1 MRRAIIGGTGVYGV
15 EGQNRQETV
24 VTEYGAVTVDI
35 QCYKGQE
42 IVFLARHGKAHSV
55 PPHLINYR
63 ANMMALKQLDVTHVY
78 ATCAVGSCNK
88 EFTPGDIVVMRD
100 FMDFTK
106 SRAHTFY
113 EGADGVKH
121 TDMSE
126 PYCHNLVERFY
137 KESIRHNLKIRG
149 NAVYV
154 CTEGPRFETA
164 AEIDFYHRNK
174 GDVVGM
180 TNVPEVVLAKEL
192 GMCYSAIG
200 IVTNWCTGFAND
212 EEIGYEEIMG
222 ALVENKKSIT
232 GCALDILSDP
242 TLNQDLCRCNRAV
255 MCL

>member
-1 MRRAIIGGTGVYGV
+1 MRKAIIGGTGVYDV
-15 EGQNRQETV
+15 EGKNRQETV
-24 VTEYGAVTVDI
+24 LTEYGTVTVDI
-35 QCYKGQE
+35 QSYKGQE
-42 IVFLARHGKAHSV
+42 IVFLARHGKSHSL
-55 PPHLINYR
+55 PPHLINFR
-63 ANMMALKQLDVTHVY
+63 ANMMALKKLDVTHVY
-78 ATCAVGSCNK
+78 ATCAVGSCNR

-106 SRAHTFY
+106 SRPLTFY
-113 EGADGVKH
+113 EGVGGVKH

-137 KESIRHNLKIRG
+137 QESIQKNLKIRG

-200 IVTNWCTGFAND
+200 IVTNWCTGFSKD
-212 EEIGYEEIMG
+212 EEIGYEQIMK
-222 ALVENKKSIT
+222 ALEKNKKCIT
-232 GCALDILSDP
+232 QCALDILSDP
-242 TLNQDLCRCNRAV
+242 TLSQESCRCKHAV
-255 MCL
+255 MSL